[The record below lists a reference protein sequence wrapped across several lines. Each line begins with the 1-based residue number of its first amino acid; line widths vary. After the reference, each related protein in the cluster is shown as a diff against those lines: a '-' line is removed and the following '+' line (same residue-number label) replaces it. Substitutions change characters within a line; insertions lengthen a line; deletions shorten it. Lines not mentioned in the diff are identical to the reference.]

1 MQNKQKLASGHFTN
15 HTFYTLSRY
24 NLNNVNVTE
33 NTLQHADDQS
43 SLAGE
48 GCDGDG
54 VCLCRSTAVT
64 IFTAQPVAS
73 HNLLVFTCTL
83 PQQGD
88 WLWRD

>member
-1 MQNKQKLASGHFTN
+1 M
-15 HTFYTLSRY
+15 
-24 NLNNVNVTE
+24 TE

-83 PQQGD
+83 STGRLVVERQEAEHWNLPHFFPGTKRLFVD
-88 WLWRD
+88 DMR

>member
-1 MQNKQKLASGHFTN
+1 M
-15 HTFYTLSRY
+15 
-24 NLNNVNVTE
+24 TE

-73 HNLLVFTCTL
+73 HNLLVFTYTCTL
-83 PQQGD
+83 STGK
-88 WLWRD
+88 LLVERLEREH